1 MKQTTDKYRLM
12 GAMVRG
18 FFGAFATGIID
29 CHTTDT
35 SEKNDPKTIKRLM
48 LEHYEEISGVFHDT
62 LFYPIAAMNFSY
74 DQIAAIVSVA
84 AAQKQSM
91 MELVEKAC
99 ASASLYQAMIAEYRK
114 NFSGLLGGKFVPI
127 AEHLSNYT
135 RNTSPEQESVE
146 MSLAIRLV
154 VRTVM
159 TAYAK
164 GIEHGATGQKSFRQA
179 SLLHLMLDA
188 MNALTGDTPVHLG
201 ADDNIGE
208 MFLKVCKTE
217 ANVKTLADE
226 MDNAYEELA
235 QADRQETPTA

>member
-1 MKQTTDKYRLM
+1 MRQTTDKYRLM

-35 SEKNDPKTIKRLM
+35 AEKNDARTIKRLM

-74 DQIAAIVSVA
+74 AEIASVVSDA

-114 NFSGLLGGKFVPI
+114 NFSGLLGGRFVPI
-127 AEHLSNYT
+127 AEHLSNCT
-135 RNTSPEQESVE
+135 RGTSSQQDPVDT
-146 MSLAIRLV
+146 SLAIRLV

-164 GIEHGATGQKSFRQA
+164 GIERGATGQRSFRQA

-188 MNALTGDTPVHLG
+188 MNALMGDTPVELG
-201 ADDNIGE
+201 DDDNIGE

-217 ANVKTLADE
+217 DNVKTLAAE
-226 MDNAYEELA
+226 MDNTYEELA
-235 QADRQETPTA
+235 QADRQDAPTA

>member
-1 MKQTTDKYRLM
+1 MKQTTDKYKLM

-35 SEKNDPKTIKRLM
+35 VEKNNPKTIKRIM
-48 LEHYEEISGVFHDT
+48 LEHYEEISSVFHDT
-62 LFYPIAAMNFSY
+62 VFYPIAAMNFSY
-74 DQIAAIVSVA
+74 EEIAAIVSEA

-99 ASASLYQAMIAEYRK
+99 ASADLYQVMIAEYRK

-127 AEHLSNYT
+127 ADHLSDYT
-135 RNTSPEQESVE
+135 HNTSSQSDPVDTS
-146 MSLAIRLV
+146 MAIRLV
-154 VRTVM
+154 ARTVM

-164 GIEHGATGQKSFRQA
+164 GIERGTTGEKVFHQA

-188 MNALTGDTPVHLG
+188 MNALLGDTPVQLG
-201 ADDNIGE
+201 DDDNIGE
-208 MFLKVCKTE
+208 MFLKVCRTE
-217 ANVKTLADE
+217 ENVKILAAE
-226 MDNAYEELA
+226 MDNTYEELA
-235 QADRQETPTA
+235 QADR

>member
-1 MKQTTDKYRLM
+1 M

-18 FFGAFATGIID
+18 FFGAFTTGIID
-29 CHTTDT
+29 CHTADT
-35 SEKNDPKTIKRLM
+35 SEKNNPKTIKRLM
-48 LEHYEEISGVFHDT
+48 LEHYEEISGIFHDT

-74 DQIAAIVSVA
+74 DEIAAIVSEA

-91 MELVEKAC
+91 IELVEKAC

-127 AEHLSNYT
+127 ADHLSNYT
-135 RNTSPEQESVE
+135 HNTTQQPETVE
-146 MSLAIRLV
+146 TSLAIRLV

-164 GIEHGATGQKSFRQA
+164 GVERGTTAQKSFRQA

-188 MNALTGDTPVHLG
+188 MNALIGDTPVQFG

-217 ANVKTLADE
+217 DNVKVLATE
-226 MDNAYEELA
+226 MDNTYDELVKIDD
-235 QADRQETPTA
+235 QGVPTT

>member
-1 MKQTTDKYRLM
+1 M

-29 CHTTDT
+29 CHTSNPT
-35 SEKNDPKTIKRLM
+35 EKNDAKTIKRLM
-48 LEHYEEISGVFHDT
+48 LEHYEEISGVFHDIV
-62 LFYPIAAMNFSY
+62 FYPIAAMNFSY
-74 DQIAAIVSVA
+74 DEIATIVGEA

-99 ASASLYQAMIAEYRK
+99 ASTPLYQAMIAEYRK
-114 NFSGLLGGKFVPI
+114 NFSGLLGGKFIPI
-127 AEHLSNYT
+127 ADHLSDYT
-135 RNTSPEQESVE
+135 HDTSPQPASIETG
-146 MSLAIRLV
+146 LAIRLV

-164 GIEHGATGQKSFRQA
+164 GIERGGTGQQAFQQA

-188 MNALTGDTPVHLG
+188 MNALIGDAPVQFG
-201 ADDNIGE
+201 ADDNIGD

-217 ANVKTLADE
+217 DNVNILARE
-226 MDNAYEELA
+226 MDNTYEELT
-235 QADRQETPTA
+235 QTDGQESTTA